1 MSLIIVIIITVGYVR
16 KLLFAQVSTI
26 LVRGGGGVRTD
37 EVDCL

>member
-26 LVRGGGGVRTD
+26 LVRGGGVRTD